1 MLKFRLL
8 PLVLEVVRKS
18 GTVQEYRRNR
28 SASAARTACERRR
41 RGSTGAWLQSSD
53 KETAK
58 QIREVLLLLL
68 EGEFNGPCCRVFA
81 QPGPQADVEVAVI
94 ERRSRVRL
102 SLNFNRH
109 ALDNTDVAHDSG
121 PDHEAGLCC
130 VGFVRWSRLSEQNF
144 RVGAVSAFVIFFG
157 GPQHRVGR
165 LNRR

>member
-68 EGEFNGPCCRVFA
+68 EGVPYA
-81 QPGPQADVEVAVI
+81 PGGGTLAAAFSHNQDPKPTY
-94 ERRSRVRL
+94 
-102 SLNFNRH
+102 
-109 ALDNTDVAHDSG
+109 TDVAHDSG